1 MAETDKPIVLITGAA
16 GNIGRSLAAELGDGY
31 QVVGLDQPGK
41 NAAFPLLGADFTDA
55 DSLARAFAELRQQ
68 FGTRIA
74 SVIHLAAYFD
84 FTGEDSPLYREV
96 NVEGTRHLLRA
107 LQPFQVEQFVYAS
120 TMLVHAPGKPGVPI
134 DEDQPIE
141 PGWAYPKSKAAA
153 ELAIVQEHR
162 GIPYVILRLAG
173 LYDEQTSVPTLAN
186 QIARIHQRDLQS
198 YFYSG
203 STLAG
208 QAMVHRED
216 MLAAFRCAV
225 DRRKDIPPG
234 AVILV
239 GEPETLGYDS
249 LQDEIGY
256 LIHGA
261 EDWPTIRLP
270 KPVAA
275 AGALAQ
281 AALEPLVPDA
291 IDQGEKPFVR
301 PFMVAMAD
309 DHYELDISRARSLL
323 GWEPKH
329 SLRETLPR
337 MVEALK
343 ADPVGWYK
351 ANKLKAPADLEE
363 KATQP
368 VGGGHER

>member
-1 MAETDKPIVLITGAA
+1 MAETDKPIVLITGGA
-16 GNIGRSLAAELGDGY
+16 GNIGRSLAAALADGY
-31 QVVGLDQPGK
+31 RIVGLDQPGK
-41 NAAFPLLGADFTDA
+41 ESDFPLLGADFTSA
-55 DSLARAFAELRQQ
+55 ASVARAMAEFRER

-84 FTGEDSPLYREV
+84 FTGEESPLYQSV
-96 NVEGTRHLLRA
+96 NVEGTKHLLRG
-107 LQPFQVEQFVYAS
+107 LQVFHVEQVVYAS
-120 TMLVHAPGKPGVPI
+120 TMLVQAPGKPGEPI
-134 DEDQPIE
+134 NEDQPLG
-141 PGWAYPKSKAAA
+141 PRWAYPKSKAAA
-153 ELAIVQEHR
+153 EQAIAEEHG

-186 QIARIHQRDLQS
+186 QIARIHARDLQS

-216 MLAAFRCAV
+216 MLEAFRRTV
-225 DRRKDIPPG
+225 DRRKDIPSG
-234 AVILV
+234 TAILI
-239 GEPETLGYDS
+239 GEPEAVGYDA

-256 LIHGA
+256 LLHGA

-281 AALEPLVPDA
+281 AALEPVVPDA
-291 IDQGEKPFVR
+291 IDQGEKPFVK

-309 DHYELDISRARSLL
+309 DHYELDITRARNLL
-323 GWEPKH
+323 GWEPRHRLKDA
-329 SLRETLPR
+329 LPA
-337 MVEALK
+337 MIAALK
-343 ADPVGWYK
+343 RDPAKWYE
-351 ANKLKAPADLEE
+351 ANGIPL
-363 KATQP
+363 
-368 VGGGHER
+368 

>member
-1 MAETDKPIVLITGAA
+1 MAGDAKPIVLITGAA
-16 GNIGRSLAAELGDGY
+16 GNIGRSLAAAFADGY
-31 QVVGLDQPGK
+31 TVVGLDQPGK
-41 NAAFPLLGADFTDA
+41 TADFPLLGADFTSS
-55 DSLARAFAELRQQ
+55 DSVAKAMAEFRER
-68 FGTRIA
+68 FGARIA

-84 FTGEDSPLYREV
+84 FTGEESPLYQSV
-96 NVEGTRHLLRA
+96 NVEGTKHLLRG
-107 LQPFQVEQFVYAS
+107 LQSLQVEQFVYAS
-120 TMLVHAPGKPGVPI
+120 TMLVHAPGRPGEAI
-134 DEDQPIE
+134 DENRPIE

-153 ELAIVQEHR
+153 EQAIAEEHG

-173 LYDEQTSVPTLAN
+173 LYDERTSVPTLAN
-186 QIARIHQRDLQS
+186 QIARIHARDLQS

-216 MLAAFRCAV
+216 MLAAFRRTV
-225 DRRKDIPPG
+225 DRRKDIPSG
-234 AVILV
+234 TAILIGEREAV
-239 GEPETLGYDS
+239 GYDA

-281 AALEPLVPDA
+281 AALEPVVPDA
-291 IDQGEKPFVR
+291 LDQGEKPFVK

-309 DHYELDISRARSLL
+309 DHYALDISRARKLL
-323 GWEPKH
+323 GWEPRHRLKDA
-329 SLRETLPR
+329 LPA
-337 MVEALK
+337 MIAALK
-343 ADPVGWYK
+343 MEPAAWYE
-351 ANKLKAPADLEE
+351 ANAIPLPPALAE
-363 KATQP
+363 
-368 VGGGHER
+368 